1 MSKKELAMGCF
12 NEGVLCSQAVLMAF
26 ADECG
31 ITKEQAL
38 KMSSCFGT
46 GMCKGEVC
54 GACTGA
60 LIALSLMYGQTTKGD
75 MHERQRANMLTRMM
89 LDRFK
94 EANGSYICNDLLG
107 YDVSTTDGLNA
118 AKESGLFKEFCPL
131 KIGSAAEILE
141 EIIRSEKEWDV

>member
-1 MSKKELAMGCF
+1 MSKKELATGCF
-12 NEGVLCSQAVLMAF
+12 NEGMLCSQAVLAAF
-26 ADECG
+26 TDECG
-31 ITKEQAL
+31 ITEEQAL
-38 KMSSCFGT
+38 KLGSCFGT

-60 LIALSLMYGQTTKGD
+60 LIALSLMYGHTTKGD
-75 MHERQRANMLTRMM
+75 MNGRQRTNMLTKMM

-107 YDVSTTDGLNA
+107 YDVSTPDGLNA

-131 KIGSAAEILE
+131 KVGSAAEILE
-141 EIIRSEKEWDV
+141 EIVRSREEWDV

>member
-1 MSKKELAMGCF
+1 MNKKELAMSCF

-31 ITKEQAL
+31 ISAEQAM

-75 MHERQRANMLTRMM
+75 MHERQRANMLTRML

-107 YDVSTTDGLNA
+107 YDVSTPEGA
-118 AKESGLFKEFCPL
+118 SKAREEGLFRDFCP
-131 KIGSAAEILE
+131 KMVASAVDILE
-141 EIIRSEKEWDV
+141 GIRSELQH